1 MKIPLFRWHFYR
13 NKFFSSIENINII
26 ILMCP
31 SRLKLEIQDIRRFDF
46 ILIVLQKNIFYFL
59 LFYFLLLFL
68 KYFIFKMKNILS
80 YSIFFLGGTIQF
92 ISKNHFLSCNQ
103 IILIFLSATFYWIQ
117 SHFFHLSKSIH
128 LILIPFLSKSL

>member
-1 MKIPLFRWHFYR
+1 
-13 NKFFSSIENINII
+13 
-26 ILMCP
+26 MCP

-103 IILIFLSATFYWIQ
+103 IILIFLNATFYSI
-117 SHFFHLSKSIH
+117 SFFSFVQIHPSDFNSFLIKISLNNSINDFILKQNSIFSLS
-128 LILIPFLSKSL
+128 FNY